1 MKKINTGEKLLRI
14 AKNIIPGGNQLLSKR
29 SERFLPG
36 LWPSYY
42 KKAKG
47 CSVWD
52 LNNKKFYDF
61 AGMGVTS
68 CVLGYADHDVN
79 KAITMSLKKGAM
91 TSLNCEEEINL
102 AKKLIEIHPWANMSK
117 FARSGGEACAIAIR
131 IARTYSKK
139 NSILFCGYHGWHDW
153 YISSN
158 LSNTRNLDNQLLPG
172 LKSDGIPKKLS
183 NTAIPFEY
191 NNIDSFL
198 KNFKKYKDQIGAII
212 MEPQRSI
219 KPDMNFLKLIR
230 KITKENNIPLIFD
243 EITSAFHD
251 NFGGIHLKL
260 KVYPDIAVFSKALG
274 NGTPISAIVGKKKI
288 MDCAQDTFIS
298 STMWTERI
306 GFVAALET
314 LRKMKE
320 KKVQEKIVKNG
331 LIIKNCWLKIA
342 KKFDLKIQISGMD
355 SMPSFNLDY
364 KNSNELHTY
373 FTQEMLNKGFL
384 ATNSVTVSFAHNSQ
398 IINKYLKQT
407 EFVFK
412 KIKKLL
418 DENSNIPLK
427 NKPRDLNFT
436 RLVK

>member
-1 MKKINTGEKLLRI
+1 M
-14 AKNIIPGGNQLLSKR
+14 
-29 SERFLPG
+29 
-36 LWPSYY
+36 
-42 KKAKG
+42 
-47 CSVWD
+47 
-52 LNNKKFYDF
+52 
-61 AGMGVTS
+61 
-68 CVLGYADHDVN
+68 
-79 KAITMSLKKGAM
+79 
-91 TSLNCEEEINL
+91 
-102 AKKLIEIHPWANMSK
+102 
-117 FARSGGEACAIAIR
+117 
-131 IARTYSKK
+131 
-139 NSILFCGYHGWHDW
+139 
-153 YISSN
+153 
-158 LSNTRNLDNQLLPG
+158 
-172 LKSDGIPKKLS
+172 S

-198 KNFKKYKDQIGAII
+198 KKFKKYKDQIGAII

-230 KITKENNIPLIFD
+230 KITKENNIHLIFD

-331 LIIKNCWLKIA
+331 LIIKNYWLKIA

-355 SMPSFNLDY
+355 SIPSFNLDY

-373 FTQEMLNKGFL
+373 FTQEMLNRGFL
-384 ATNSVTVSFAHNSQ
+384 ATNSVTVSFAHNLQ
-398 IINKYLKQT
+398 IINKYLKQS

-418 DENSNIPLK
+418 DENSKIPLK